1 MSDRSQ
7 EALTELEHAYNLRD
21 LGGARTV
28 DRRRVRH
35 GLLFR
40 SAALGD
46 VDDRARAL
54 FDAMGLA
61 LLIDLR
67 TSAERARAPTAISV
81 LAWSRDHGPSGGE
94 IDAIWRQPDLTPQ
107 GARALMLDVYR
118 AMPEE
123 QAPAYAELLR
133 RIGNG
138 DLPLLFHCTAGKD
151 RTGVAA
157 ALLLD
162 LLGVPREAIEADY
175 MRTRA
180 TLRRGLAR
188 VRAALVEMGL
198 PRWSDAVLEPVL
210 GVETAY
216 IEAMFRSVE
225 QSCGSVAGYA
235 SQRLGVDEE
244 AIARIRDRL
253 LTPPADD

>member
-1 MSDRSQ
+1 MSDRSR
-7 EALTELEHAYNLRD
+7 EALAELEHAYNLRD
-21 LGGARTV
+21 LGGAMTV

-40 SAALGD
+40 SAALCEI
-46 VDDRARAL
+46 DDRERAL
-54 FDAMGLA
+54 FEAMGLA

-67 TSAERARAPTAISV
+67 TSAERAHAPTAIPV
-81 LAWSRDHGPSGGE
+81 RAWSRDYGGSGGE
-94 IDAIWRQPDLTPQ
+94 IHTIWRQPDLTPQ

-118 AMPEE
+118 AMPDE
-123 QAPAYAELLR
+123 QAAAYAELLR
-133 RIGNG
+133 RIADG

-175 MRTRA
+175 LRTRT
-180 TLRRGLAR
+180 TLRHGLAR

-210 GVETAY
+210 GVEPDY

-235 SQRLGVDEE
+235 RNRLGMGEE
-244 AIARIRDRL
+244 AIARLRDRL
-253 LTPPADD
+253 LTPPTND